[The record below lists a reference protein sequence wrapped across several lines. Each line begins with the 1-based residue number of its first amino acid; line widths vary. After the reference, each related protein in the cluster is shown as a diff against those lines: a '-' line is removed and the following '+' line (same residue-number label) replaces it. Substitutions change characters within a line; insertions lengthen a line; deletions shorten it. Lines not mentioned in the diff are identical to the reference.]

1 MAAAFNLKR
10 KGGGLLPL
18 PLWGFTWGKQRAPGL
33 ARGPKDSA
41 EFLKGQRAEGSTE
54 WAGQSG
60 LFPSPKT
67 RNE

>member
-10 KGGGLLPL
+10 KGGGSFPFLCGALR
-18 PLWGFTWGKQRAPGL
+18 GGNRALGL